1 MAVAVCARA
10 GRPAVAGNPSKL
22 VHRHI
27 LSPVKPCLCA
37 PSSCCRCATQTASRP
52 LCSSAPTPTSR
63 YARRPARLF
72 CCQHA
77 AVPLSSLRVSCPVTT
92 QLVHVCHSLLH
103 PCLVAAGEGGFHG
116 WAQAGGHHLR
126 CSLHRHLPAGRPAG
140 GQPAAALP
148 HHPGAALERRQG
160 HPAVWA
166 LPPCQPGKRASWGSF
181 TAMHAHTAC
190 PSSCPSSTG
199 APGC

>member
-27 LSPVKPCLCA
+27 LSPVKTCLCA
-37 PSSCCRCATQTASRP
+37 ASSCCRCATQTASRP

-72 CCQHA
+72 CCRHA

-103 PCLVAAGEGGFHG
+103 PSLVAAGEGGFHG

-126 CSLHRHLPAGRPAG
+126 CSLHRHLPAGGWPCAWGCLGAG
-140 GQPAAALP
+140 REMLCAGLMAIGGAEALCCT
-148 HHPGAALERRQG
+148 HSLRSVA
-160 HPAVWA
+160 
-166 LPPCQPGKRASWGSF
+166 PPRAG
-181 TAMHAHTAC
+181 
-190 PSSCPSSTG
+190 
-199 APGC
+199 